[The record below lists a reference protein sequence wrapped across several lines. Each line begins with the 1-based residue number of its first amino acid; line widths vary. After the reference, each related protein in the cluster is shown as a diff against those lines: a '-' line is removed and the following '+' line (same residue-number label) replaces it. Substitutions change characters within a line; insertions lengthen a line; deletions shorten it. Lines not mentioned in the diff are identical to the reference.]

1 MHPPETINRP
11 SFFSSLSQFIDSSK
25 TDGSSVGLMLI
36 DIVNLSQI
44 NHSNGY
50 AHGDS
55 VLRFCFEQLTS
66 ISRIDDTVFRIG
78 NRQFVFILPAIKT
91 PSFVALAMNKIV
103 KVLQSED
110 GNIHNVAKLDIKIGV
125 ALNKSSEHSTDQTLQ
140 IAEISLKKA
149 KAGTGYFTIGKP
161 ADKPVLIDA
170 YEQVFKEKLSSNDF
184 ELYYQ
189 PQVNMSTGTIER
201 AEALLRWQVPDAGF
215 ISPEVAVDIAAKT
228 GQSFALTKWVIH
240 TAVRQIKQW
249 EKEGHIISVAVNVQ
263 ADLIQSPE
271 LVNLVKD
278 SLTIWGVDK
287 KQLTVEITESGIIND
302 KEAGF
307 DNLSKL
313 KAFGVELS
321 IDDFGTGY
329 SSLSYFKHIPAN
341 ELKIDQSFVRHLL
354 ENRQDEQIVKIIIEI
369 AKFFN
374 LKLVAEGIEDQN
386 TYDYLKDLGCD
397 YGQGYHM
404 ARPMPADAFI
414 PFIKSRNLR
423 NIDSP

>member
-1 MHPPETINRP
+1 MSSSETINRP
-11 SFFSSLSQFIDSSK
+11 SFFSSLNRFIDSSEN
-25 TDGSSVGLMLI
+25 DGSSVALILI

-50 AHGDS
+50 AYGDK
-55 VLRFCFEQLTS
+55 VLRFCFNQLAS

-103 KVLQSED
+103 KVLQSEN
-110 GNIHNVAKLDIKIGV
+110 GEINRVVKLDIKIGA
-125 ALNKSSEHSTDQTLQ
+125 ALNKSSEHTADKTLQ
-140 IAEISLKKA
+140 IAETSLKKA
-149 KAGTGYFTIGKP
+149 KAGTGVFYIGKP
-161 ADKPVLIDA
+161 TDKPVPTDA

-189 PQVNMSTGTIER
+189 PKVNMSTGAIER
-201 AEALLRWQVPDAGF
+201 AEALLRWQVPGEGF
-215 ISPEVAVDIAAKT
+215 VSPEVAVDIAART
-228 GQSFALTKWVIH
+228 GESFALTKWVIH

-249 EKEGHIISVAVNVQ
+249 EKEGHEISVAVNVQ

-287 KQLTVEITESGIIND
+287 KQLTVEITESAVISD

-341 ELKIDQSFVRHLL
+341 ELKIDQSFVRDML
-354 ENRQDEQIVKIIIEI
+354 ENPQDEQIVKIIIEI
-369 AKFFN
+369 AKLFN
-374 LKLVAEGIEDQN
+374 LKLVAEGIEDQQ
-386 TYDYLKDLGCD
+386 TYDYLKKLGCD

-404 ARPMPADAFI
+404 ARPMPADEFI
-414 PFIKSRNLR
+414 PFIKNRNR
-423 NIDSP
+423 

>member
-1 MHPPETINRP
+1 MSPSNNINRP

-25 TDGSSVGLMLI
+25 SDESSVGLILI
-36 DIVNLSQI
+36 DIVNLSEI
-44 NHSNGY
+44 NHSHGY
-50 AHGDS
+50 VHGDNA
-55 VLRFCFEQLTS
+55 LQFCSNQLAS
-66 ISRIDDTVFRIG
+66 ISRIDNTVFRIG

-91 PSFVALAMNKIV
+91 PSFVVLAMNKIV

-110 GNIHNVAKLDIKIGV
+110 DEFNIAAALDIKIGV
-125 ALNKSSEHSTDQTLQ
+125 ALNKSAEHTPDKTLQ
-140 IAEISLKKA
+140 IAETSLKKA
-149 KAGTGYFTIGKP
+149 KASDGYFNIAKP
-161 ADKPVLIDA
+161 TDKPILTDR
-170 YEQVFKEKLSSNDF
+170 YTQVFREKLASNDF

-201 AEALLRWQVPDAGF
+201 AEALLRWQVPDEGF
-215 ISPEVAVDIAAKT
+215 ISPEVAVDIAART

-249 EKEGHIISVAVNVQ
+249 EKEGHKISVAVNVQ

-271 LVNLVKD
+271 LVDLVKD
-278 SLTIWGVDK
+278 SLTIWGVDR
-287 KQLTVEITESGIIND
+287 KQLTVEITESAVIND

-313 KAFGVELS
+313 KTFGVELS

-354 ENRQDEQIVKIIIEI
+354 EDRQDEQIVKIIIEI
-369 AKFFN
+369 AKFFD
-374 LKLVAEGIEDQN
+374 LKLVAEGIEDQQ
-386 TYDYLKDLGCD
+386 TYDYLKSLGCD

-404 ARPMPADAFI
+404 AKPMPAEAFL
-414 PFIKSRNLR
+414 PFIKNRLL
-423 NIDSP
+423 